1 MLIFPIIYVLSF
13 LWALKELWEG
23 RKQGVLFF
31 IIFGLS
37 IYTISL
43 SVTHLFG
50 MGFLIS
56 YLQPFKEIIILATLG
71 LNFVEMKN
79 KIKFHFIDYLL
90 IFYFVGSLIYALL
103 PIGDFGLGER
113 LIALKSTTF
122 FTLIYAAGRTFN
134 LEKIQISKF
143 YKFILVITIAAV
155 VLVLYE
161 FLTQEHFQTKTGY
174 ADFNFYF
181 FDQAVTGNYGLTWT
195 FETETGLKRF
205 ASFFANPLE
214 YAGATLISLS
224 CVAGLYTNDRNK
236 LKIDSLGWFALL
248 ASIISIILALSR
260 ASFVSYFLMVY
271 CYALITKNRLI
282 VQLFH
287 ILFILVA
294 ICFCFLLTNEDVY
307 DFVMETITFK
317 NASSLGHIIEWLTG
331 LLSMLQNPFGLGLGS
346 SGRLTA
352 ASGLNV
358 GGENQFIIIGVQ
370 LGVLFFL
377 VYIILQISLIYYPAK
392 WFKKLKGKEKKIALT
407 LFLLKVGSIIPLL
420 TSEFESY
427 IYVSYI
433 CWFITGVFVDVISK
447 REILHEN

>member
-181 FDQAVTGNYGLTWT
+181 FDQAVTGNYDLTWT

-214 YAGATLISLS
+214 YAGATFVAFACI
-224 CVAGLYTNDRNK
+224 AGLYTNERNK
-236 LKIDSLGWFALL
+236 LKLDPLGWFALL
-248 ASIISIILALSR
+248 ASFISIILSLSR
-260 ASFVSYFLMVY
+260 ASFASYFLMIY
-271 CYALITKNRLI
+271 CFALITKNRLI
-282 VQLFH
+282 IKLFH
-287 ILFILVA
+287 VFFIRIA
-294 ICFCFLLTNEDVY
+294 IYFCFLLTNEDVY

-317 NASSLGHIIEWLTG
+317 KASSLGHIIEWLTG

-358 GGENQFIIIGVQ
+358 GGENQFIIIEVQ

-377 VYIILQISLIYYPAK
+377 VYIILQVLLIYYPVK
-392 WFKKLKGKEKKIALT
+392 WFKKLEGKENCIDIVSFKNRKHYSIAN
-407 LFLLKVGSIIPLL
+407 F
-420 TSEFESY
+420 
-427 IYVSYI
+427 
-433 CWFITGVFVDVISK
+433 
-447 REILHEN
+447 